1 MFSIIAVGLTHMLA
15 AGFDQ
20 FVINVIGGSGF
31 AHQVR
36 FFYKLIIVSLEYSK
50 IKYIIFNLICNVC

>member
-36 FFYKLIIVSLEYSK
+36 FFANNSIVSRE
-50 IKYIIFNLICNVC
+50 

>member
-1 MFSIIAVGLTHMLA
+1 MLA

-36 FFYKLIIVSLEYSK
+36 FFYCVVSLE
-50 IKYIIFNLICNVC
+50 

>member
-1 MFSIIAVGLTHMLA
+1 MICDRKKEIKKFHLFSIVAVGLTHMLA

-36 FFYKLIIVSLEYSK
+36 FV
-50 IKYIIFNLICNVC
+50 

>member
-1 MFSIIAVGLTHMLA
+1 MLA

-36 FFYKLIIVSLEYSK
+36 FFTNK
-50 IKYIIFNLICNVC
+50 

>member
-1 MFSIIAVGLTHMLA
+1 MLA

-36 FFYKLIIVSLEYSK
+36 YSTNK
-50 IKYIIFNLICNVC
+50 

>member
-1 MFSIIAVGLTHMLA
+1 MLA

-36 FFYKLIIVSLEYSK
+36 YFTN
-50 IKYIIFNLICNVC
+50 KYYC

>member
-1 MFSIIAVGLTHMLA
+1 MLA

-36 FFYKLIIVSLEYSK
+36 FFLLTNSIDTCQLKNSYIVY
-50 IKYIIFNLICNVC
+50 

>member
-1 MFSIIAVGLTHMLA
+1 MLA

-36 FFYKLIIVSLEYSK
+36 FFLINNNVSLE
-50 IKYIIFNLICNVC
+50 

>member
-1 MFSIIAVGLTHMLA
+1 MSKFHLFSIVGVGLTHTLA

-31 AHQVR
+31 AHQV
-36 FFYKLIIVSLEYSK
+36 SLV
-50 IKYIIFNLICNVC
+50 L

>member
-1 MFSIIAVGLTHMLA
+1 MLA

-36 FFYKLIIVSLEYSK
+36 FFYKLIIVSLEHSK
-50 IKYIIFNLICNVC
+50 IKYRYVIFNLICNVC